1 MKDRIGTALWVAGAI
16 ICAWALSVSLSM
28 MFDFTI
34 EEARQNFR
42 QGSFIFGAAVV
53 FAFVFRSKVQTWGAF
68 EKFLIYALVPVAGI
82 LLTAYGWCPAVR
94 ARTRRKPRSLI
105 RSPARSRLPKRPFRP
120 SSRSG
125 LLPRPKNRVLI

>member
-28 MFDFTI
+28 MFDFT
-34 EEARQNFR
+34 NFR

-82 LLTAYGWCPAVR
+82 LLTAYGWCQQFAPELVA
-94 ARTRRKPRSLI
+94 SLG
-105 RSPARSRLPKRPFRP
+105 A
-120 SSRSG
+120 
-125 LLPRPKNRVLI
+125 

>member
-1 MKDRIGTALWVAGAI
+1 MSSAKEENVHRRAFVTDEAAGEGGAI

-82 LLTAYGWCPAVR
+82 LLTAYGWCQQFAPELVA
-94 ARTRRKPRSLI
+94 SLG
-105 RSPARSRLPKRPFRP
+105 A
-120 SSRSG
+120 
-125 LLPRPKNRVLI
+125 

>member
-82 LLTAYGWCPAVR
+82 LLNGFGWCQQFAPELVA
-94 ARTRRKPRSLI
+94 SLG
-105 RSPARSRLPKRPFRP
+105 A
-120 SSRSG
+120 
-125 LLPRPKNRVLI
+125 

>member
-82 LLTAYGWCPAVR
+82 LLTAYGLSLIHILRASSWRRPHPER
-94 ARTRRKPRSLI
+94 ARSWRCGRLHRSL
-105 RSPARSRLPKRPFRP
+105 RP
-120 SSRSG
+120 
-125 LLPRPKNRVLI
+125 

>member
-82 LLTAYGWCPAVR
+82 LLTAYGWCPQFAPSSR
-94 ARTRRKPRSLI
+94 ASEPD
-105 RSPARSRLPKRPFRP
+105 PEFRPFTTPQKAVSP

-125 LLPRPKNRVLI
+125 LFAGRKTVF

>member
-68 EKFLIYALVPVAGI
+68 EKFLIYALVPSQAFCSPPTAG
-82 LLTAYGWCPAVR
+82 ASSSRPNSSR
-94 ARTRRKPRSLI
+94 ASEPD
-105 RSPARSRLPKRPFRP
+105 PEFRPFTTPQKAVSP

-125 LLPRPKNRVLI
+125 LFAGRKAVF

>member
-82 LLTAYGWCPAVR
+82 LLTAYGWCQQFAPVHDSQKGRFAVI
-94 ARTRRKPRSLI
+94 A
-105 RSPARSRLPKRPFRP
+105 KRPFC
-120 SSRSG
+120 
-125 LLPRPKNRVLI
+125 RPKNRVLI

>member
-82 LLTAYGWCPAVR
+82 LLTAYGWSLGAGSGLQPVHDSQKGRFAVI
-94 ARTRRKPRSLI
+94 A
-105 RSPARSRLPKRPFRP
+105 KRPFC
-120 SSRSG
+120 
-125 LLPRPKNRVLI
+125 RPKNRVLI

>member
-53 FAFVFRSKVQTWGAF
+53 FAFVFRSRSSSSTRSCPSQAFCSPPTAGASSSR
-68 EKFLIYALVPVAGI
+68 PNSS
-82 LLTAYGWCPAVR
+82 R
-94 ARTRRKPRSLI
+94 ASEPD
-105 RSPARSRLPKRPFRP
+105 PEFRPFTTPQKAVSP

-125 LLPRPKNRVLI
+125 LFAGRKTVF

>member
-82 LLTAYGWCPAVR
+82 LLTAYGWCQQFAPELVASPFTTPKKAV
-94 ARTRRKPRSLI
+94 
-105 RSPARSRLPKRPFRP
+105 SP
-120 SSRSG
+120 
-125 LLPRPKNRVLI
+125 

>member
-105 RSPARSRLPKRPFRP
+105 PSPARSRLPKGRFAVIAKRPFCPGR
-120 SSRSG
+120 
-125 LLPRPKNRVLI
+125 KTVF

>member
-82 LLTAYGWCPAVR
+82 LLTAYGWCQQFAPELVASLGALSRVPPVHDSPKGRFAVI
-94 ARTRRKPRSLI
+94 A
-105 RSPARSRLPKRPFRP
+105 KRPFC
-120 SSRSG
+120 
-125 LLPRPKNRVLI
+125 RPKSRVLI

>member
-68 EKFLIYALVPVAGI
+68 EKFLIYALVPVAQKGRF
-82 LLTAYGWCPAVR
+82 AVI
-94 ARTRRKPRSLI
+94 A
-105 RSPARSRLPKRPFRP
+105 KRPFC
-120 SSRSG
+120 
-125 LLPRPKNRVLI
+125 RPKNRVLI

>member
-82 LLTAYGWCPAVR
+82 LLTAYGGCQQFAPELVA
-94 ARTRRKPRSLI
+94 SLG
-105 RSPARSRLPKRPFRP
+105 A
-120 SSRSG
+120 
-125 LLPRPKNRVLI
+125 

>member
-53 FAFVFRSKVQTWGAF
+53 FAFVFRSKPD
-68 EKFLIYALVPVAGI
+68 PVSSPF
-82 LLTAYGWCPAVR
+82 TTPKKAV
-94 ARTRRKPRSLI
+94 S
-105 RSPARSRLPKRPFRP
+105 P

-125 LLPRPKNRVLI
+125 LFAGRKTVF